1 MGKQWKQWET
11 FFLGLQN
18 HCRWWLQPWKVPRGR
33 TAFPKTFRLEPQ
45 VRSPGGGNGNP
56 LQYSCLGNPVDRG
69 AWWATVHGVAELD
82 TTEQLDSSSS
92 SINYPYL
99 ARQEKWQAV
108 RKDNVFRLPEDVW
121 NPSSAPKQACSTH
134 LPSPWGCVNNVR
146 SHRRLE
152 VLHPQQ
158 KNLFPQ
164 IVLLFWEF
172 PSPP

>member
-1 MGKQWKQWET
+1 MLAILTSVKRYLIVVLKGFPGGTVVKNPSANAWDT
-11 FFLGLQN
+11 GLIPGLGS
-18 HCRWWLQPWKVPRGR
+18 
-33 TAFPKTFRLEPQ
+33 
-45 VRSPGGGNGNP
+45 SPGEGKGNV
-56 LQYSCLGNPVDRG
+56 LRHACLGNPVDRG
-69 AWWATVHGVAELD
+69 AWWATVHGVAESD
-82 TTEQLDSSSS
+82 MTEQLNSSSS

-108 RKDNVFRLPEDVW
+108 RKDNVFRLSEDVW

-152 VLHPQQ
+152 MLHPQQ

-164 IVLLFWEF
+164 IALLFWEF